1 MYIILVG
8 MQLKYLISKKAHIAG
23 KELFHIQRDTPQS
36 LNWEKYGLK
45 INVQKET
52 IPENTELTALALV
65 GGQFLFPKNTQLVSA
80 VYGISVSKPLLKP
93 LRLEMQ
99 HCVHIQSS
107 AHTKYLKFAVAS
119 VDQSNLP
126 YEFVPVDGGKFVP
139 EEWYGSIKHKK
150 FFLICILY
158 EYDYKEYY
166 KTAKTETD
174 DGNQHGE
181 QNGTSGQQNGTTE
194 NSQEEESTEDES
206 SETVKLFIYFLMN
219 L

>member
-1 MYIILVG
+1 
-8 MQLKYLISKKAHIAG
+8 MQLNYLISKKAHIAG
-23 KELFHIQRDTPQS
+23 KELFHIQRDTPQL

-45 INVQKET
+45 INVRKET
-52 IPENTELTALALV
+52 IPENAELTALALV
-65 GGQFLFPKNTQLVSA
+65 GGQFVFPKNTQLVSA
-80 VYGISVSKPLLKP
+80 VYGISISKPLLKP

-158 EYDYKEYY
+158 EYNYEDYY
-166 KTAKTETD
+166 KTAEKQTD
-174 DGNQHGE
+174 DGGTQHG
-181 QNGTSGQQNGTTE
+181 NSTSRQQNGTTE

-206 SETVKLFIYFLMN
+206 SETVKLFIYLFFNEFVMN
-219 L
+219 IGFN

>member
-1 MYIILVG
+1 
-8 MQLKYLISKKAHIAG
+8 MQLNYLISKKAHIAG
-23 KELFHIQRDTPQS
+23 KELFHIQRDAPQL

-45 INVQKET
+45 INVRKET
-52 IPENTELTALALV
+52 IPENAELTALALV
-65 GGQFLFPKNTQLVSA
+65 GGQFVFPKNTQLVSA

-107 AHTKYLKFAVAS
+107 AHTKYLKFAVSS

-158 EYDYKEYY
+158 EYDYEEYY
-166 KTAKTETD
+166 KTAKKERD
-174 DGNQHGE
+174 DNTQHGE
-181 QNGTSGQQNGTTE
+181 QNGTSGQQNGTSGQQSGTTE
-194 NSQEEESTEDES
+194 EEESTEDES
-206 SETVKLFIYFLMN
+206 SETVKFFIYF
-219 L
+219 